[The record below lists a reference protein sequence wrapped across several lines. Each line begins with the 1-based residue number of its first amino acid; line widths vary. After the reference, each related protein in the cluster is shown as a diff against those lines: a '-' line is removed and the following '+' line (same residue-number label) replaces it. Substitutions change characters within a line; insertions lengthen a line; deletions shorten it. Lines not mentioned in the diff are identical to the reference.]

1 MVEELNLTDQ
11 DVSTIAAMIESEIRS
26 HIPDWEPKEIS
37 GDRMYE
43 TVANLGICSPKT
55 NDEASV
61 MMSELNRSPSGLQME
76 TLPSGHKYWSD
87 SPKETNR
94 NSQGKSATLSQYSL
108 SEHNE
113 RTPGTPDSYRDDDSP
128 NSAASL
134 EQLEDDHIS
143 DCVGNIGL
151 KEGSGITNLQLDS
164 TTHQLEDKCEILLNT
179 ESEGVKHVV
188 EKFEYLLVKQ
198 QKEVDELKRK
208 HELAI
213 SDFLK
218 ELSPEICRKI
228 LGMFKL
234 KIPAFGTHC

>member
-55 NDEASV
+55 NDETSV

-94 NSQGKSATLSQYSL
+94 NSQGKSATSSRYSL

-151 KEGSGITNLQLDS
+151 KDGSGITNLQLDS

-198 QKEVDELKRK
+198 QNEVDELKRK

-218 ELSPEICRKI
+218 ELSPEIRRKI

-234 KIPAFGTHC
+234 KIPAFETHC

>member
-11 DVSTIAAMIESEIRS
+11 DVSTIAAMIESEIHS
-26 HIPDWEPKEIS
+26 HIPDWEPKEIA

-43 TVANLGICSPKT
+43 TMANLGICSPKT

-61 MMSELNRSPSGLQME
+61 MMTEPNRSPSGLQME

-94 NSQGKSATLSQYSL
+94 NSQGKSATSNQYSCL

-113 RTPGTPDSYRDDDSP
+113 RTPDSYRDDDSP

-134 EQLEDDHIS
+134 EQLEDEHIS

-179 ESEGVKHVV
+179 ESEGFKHVV

-208 HELAI
+208 HELTI